1 MMTRRQQTSVDEVR
15 PEGLWTK
22 TNNKTVYYA
31 DCEKYSFA
39 MSHTYMFPSF
49 MRRFGKGGHYM
60 GPGYSLPGTLYNHDN
75 KPLQKYSAYS
85 ERGTSSQREF
95 TAHLPQFSL
104 AQLMSAAGMSTLDE
118 QHDLISESSYRFRGA
133 VLVVELT
140 YSNLAVGKI
149 YPFVERQW
157 GIKVY
162 HLKKTQWEMY
172 KLSNADP
179 TAATTIRSK
188 FRGFRLVFLQSG
200 RVGKFHFQTMMITL
214 ITGVALLSL
223 STLVIDNVIF
233 RFTALK
239 YTKEVLWLAERKGT
253 DFKIAEYTPPE
264 MKTLQS
270 PPDQELGL
278 LENEAAAPTTM
289 QADSL

>member
-157 GIKVY
+157 GIKVSSFPLTFNS
-162 HLKKTQWEMY
+162 HLFVNRALGSEPS
-172 KLSNADP
+172 LLL
-179 TAATTIRSK
+179 
-188 FRGFRLVFLQSG
+188 F
-200 RVGKFHFQTMMITL
+200 VGVPFEENTM
-214 ITGVALLSL
+214 GDVQ
-223 STLVIDNVIF
+223 VV
-233 RFTALK
+233 
-239 YTKEVLWLAERKGT
+239 
-253 DFKIAEYTPPE
+253 
-264 MKTLQS
+264 QC
-270 PPDQELGL
+270 
-278 LENEAAAPTTM
+278 
-289 QADSL
+289 